1 MGGRP
6 RGRGERS
13 ATNSVKRALVGFS
26 GTLPLLA
33 GVIILVGLMRTFVT
47 REMFSTVFTGN
58 LLTDTLLGSV
68 IGSVSA
74 GNPITSY
81 VIGGELL
88 AEGVSMYAVAAFIV
102 AWVTVGVVQLPAEA
116 GILGRRFALVRN
128 LVSFVLSLVVAIAT
142 VIMAGAI

>member
-1 MGGRP
+1 
-6 RGRGERS
+6 
-13 ATNSVKRALVGFS
+13 
-26 GTLPLLA
+26 
-33 GVIILVGLMRTFVT
+33 MRTFVT

>member
-47 REMFSTVFTGN
+47 REMFSAVFTGN

>member
-128 LVSFVLSLVVAIAT
+128 SVSFVLSLVVAIAT